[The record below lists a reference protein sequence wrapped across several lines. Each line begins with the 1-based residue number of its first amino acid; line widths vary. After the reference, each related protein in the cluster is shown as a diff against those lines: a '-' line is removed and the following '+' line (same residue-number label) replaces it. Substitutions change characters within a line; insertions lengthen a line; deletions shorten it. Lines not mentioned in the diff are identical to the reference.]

1 MKRGQPLSA
10 EQISQAASWMARLW
24 SDNVTEQDYLA
35 CSNWRQAD
43 PANEHAWQQLEQMQ
57 ARFDGLPTGSGSRIL
72 GRRSELSRRRVLA
85 LAGLLCGGA
94 GLAALGSR
102 EQWQPLTA
110 DQRTATGE
118 TRELQLADGT
128 RLFLNTTTSLDLHSG
143 VKGLE
148 LHLLQGELLV
158 ESSNNAEPLRLS
170 CRDGQIHSLDGR
182 FCVRQY
188 AQDTQLAVF
197 SGSARITPQQ
207 TPTNATISTGE
218 VTRFSQSLIQAP
230 QAADPNSLAWINGKL
245 VAERLPLTR
254 FIAELGRYRQGLLRI
269 DPALAGLQ
277 ITGVFSLHDT
287 DATLARLPQALPV
300 RVRYFSRY
308 WVSIDAA

>member
-1 MKRGQPLSA
+1 MNRRQPLSA

-24 SDNVTEQDYLA
+24 SDNATEQDRQA
-35 CSNWRQAD
+35 CNTWRQAD

-72 GRRSELSRRRVLA
+72 SRRSELSRRRVLA
-85 LAGLLCGGA
+85 LAGLLCGGV

-110 DQRTATGE
+110 DQRTATGQ

-128 RLFLNTTTSLDLHSG
+128 RLFLNTATSVDLHSG
-143 VKGLE
+143 ANGHQ

-158 ESSNNAEPLRLS
+158 ESGDNAQPLQLS
-170 CRDGQIHSLDGR
+170 CRDGHIYTLNGR
-182 FCVRQY
+182 FCIRQY
-188 AQDTQLAVF
+188 AQDTQLSVF
-197 SGSARITPQQ
+197 GGSARITPQQ
-207 TPTNATISTGE
+207 ASTNATISTGQAA
-218 VTRFSQSLIQAP
+218 RFSQSLIQAP
-230 QAADPNSLAWINGKL
+230 QAANPNSLAWTDGKL

-254 FIAELGRYRQGLLRI
+254 FIGELGRYRQGLLRI
-269 DPALAGLQ
+269 DPALSALQ
-277 ITGVFSLHDT
+277 ITGVFSLYDT
-287 DATLARLPQALPV
+287 DATLARLPQVLPV

-308 WVSIDAA
+308 WVSIVVA

>member
-128 RLFLNTTTSLDLHSG
+128 RLFLNTATSLDLHSG
-143 VKGLE
+143 VKGHE

-158 ESSNNAEPLRLS
+158 ESSNNAQPLRLS

-188 AQDTQLAVF
+188 PQDTQLSVF

-207 TPTNATISTGE
+207 APTNATISTGE
-218 VTRFSQSLIQAP
+218 ATRFSRSLIQAP

-254 FIAELGRYRQGLLRI
+254 FIVELGRYRQGLLRI

-277 ITGVFSLHDT
+277 ITGVFALHDT
-287 DATLARLPQALPV
+287 DATLARLPQTLPV